1 MPQYVER
8 AAAPSIRRTVLSRA
22 LAISLACVV
31 SEVVAQDTTQQARSA
46 ETTAPPETAGTHTSA
61 AADKDKSTSMETIT
75 VTGIRSSIQSSIENK
90 RNDTVISDVLSAKDV
105 GDLPALS
112 IGDAIQTITG
122 VSSHRENN
130 GATELFVRGLGPFL
144 TASSFNGR
152 EISNGS
158 GNRSVNF
165 DKFPAEMVNTVRV
178 YKTQRADLIEGG
190 VAGTVEL
197 ETLKPLD
204 FGKQRLQF
212 QALSIYAGYQNR
224 RNDDSPYYGSGTPG
238 WRGTASYVDQFHL
251 GEAGDLGLALSLQN
265 NGGTNPDDLI
275 SSSSTWNACNAAI
288 KSSATSNCTA
298 VTPQQANSGTPYYL
312 VPNSRQYRQLV
323 DKRQMNTFTGALQW
337 RLNDRFEANLDW
349 QVSHPRTDES
359 RADLNFTEARRG
371 LTSLQ
376 YDPNGVLRSAAGNST
391 IQANPTYY
399 TRDERYSGGG
409 LKLRW
414 RPSDSFT
421 IDNDFAYSRDYRQDT
436 TRSITLLSNAKD
448 INGNP
453 VAGVINGQRVNY
465 TYAYNGA
472 DAPTIVVDPRF
483 DLGNADNFAGPI
495 NITRTDNPRHNIIR
509 AWRLDTNYTPAGGPF
524 TALKFGVR
532 LSKSIYTQQ
541 SEKIPFNYTD
551 AATIRAA
558 NLACR
563 EDFRQTDFFAGY
575 SGNAITSWATFDP
588 LCIYKALTGVYDTG
602 RVPGG
607 FDPMA
612 TTDVRERTN
621 AAYLMGE
628 FSSELFGLPVTGNVG
643 VRLVQTSDR
652 SIGGRTGLNVIN
664 NPDGTISLQPSGQ
677 VTQQTFNA
685 SSTEPLP
692 SLNVAF
698 DLAEDKLF
706 RFGLYRAMSRTD
718 WSNLGAGRVF
728 TVDPTNSFPSL
739 QDALKNVTANGN
751 PAIKPLM
758 SWNADFSFEWYPNP
772 DSMLSAALYYK
783 QFNGGYRSSVSNE
796 TYVINGTPVTVPVV
810 VMDTTNKKSDLTGI
824 ELSAVHRLSY
834 LPHPFDGLAFKLG
847 YNYALTD
854 FKTEDLRLGELVNPV
869 TGAVTPRI
877 VEPASVFGYSK
888 TVYSASLIYTLKR
901 LEMQAIYNYRSQ
913 YYEKF
918 VAGPSQNRYVGNTGV
933 LDFRMTYK
941 VNDALSFSLQGSNLN
956 GYLKRSYMPIPGS
969 FYEDA
974 AFGPRYYLGI
984 KYQFK

>member
-1 MPQYVER
+1 MSYPHNVGP
-8 AAAPSIRRTVLSRA
+8 AVPFATKTLVCAVMCA
-22 LAISLACVV
+22 LATMAALPADAA
-31 SEVVAQDTTQQARSA
+31 EPAPQASGA
-46 ETTAPPETAGTHTSA
+46 SQPP
-61 AADKDKSTSMETIT
+61 STSTSTNDTQNLGTVT
-75 VTGIRSSIQSSIENK
+75 VTGIRDAIQSSIQNK
-90 RNDTVISDVLSAKDV
+90 RNDTVVSDVLSAKDI

-122 VSSHRENN
+122 VSSHQENN

-197 ETLKPLD
+197 ETIKPLD

-212 QALSIYAGYQNR
+212 DGRAIYAAYQNR
-224 RNDDSPYYGSGTPG
+224 RNDDTPYYGSGTPG
-238 WRGTASYVDQFHL
+238 WRGTASYVDQFRL
-251 GEAGDLGLALSLQN
+251 GDAGNIGVALSLQN
-265 NGGTNPDDLI
+265 DGETNPDDLI
-275 SSSSTWNACNAAI
+275 SSSSTWNACNPTV
-288 KSSATSNCTA
+288 KFSATANCTP
-298 VTPQQANSGTPYYL
+298 VTAQQANSGTPYFL
-312 VPNSRQYRQLV
+312 VPNSRQYRQLD
-323 DKRQMNTFTGALQW
+323 DKRHMGAFTGAVQW

-349 QVSHPRTDES
+349 QVTHPRTDES
-359 RADLNFTEARRG
+359 RADLNFTEMRRG
-371 LTSLQ
+371 LTNLQ
-376 YDPNGVLRSAAGNST
+376 YDANGILRAASGNST
-391 IQANPTYY
+391 IQENPTYY

-436 TRSITLLSNAKD
+436 TRSITLLSSAKD
-448 INGNP
+448 IYGNP

-465 TYAYNGA
+465 TYNYTGA
-472 DAPTIVVDPRF
+472 DAPTIVVDPNF
-483 DLGNADNFAGPI
+483 NLSNADNFAGPAS
-495 NITRTDNPRHNIIR
+495 ITRTDNPRHNIIR
-509 AWRLDTNYTPAGGPF
+509 AWRLDTTYIPADGPF

-532 LSKSIYTQQ
+532 LSKSIFTMQ
-541 SEKIPFNYTD
+541 SEKITFNYTD
-551 AATIRAA
+551 PVAIRNA

-563 EDFRQTDFFAGY
+563 EAFRESDFFAGFT
-575 SGNAITSWATFDP
+575 GNAITSWATFDP
-588 LCIYKALTGVYDTG
+588 LCLNKAFTGVYDTG
-602 RVPGG
+602 RVPNG

-628 FSSELFGLPVTGNVG
+628 YSSSLFGLPLTGNVG
-643 VRLVQTSDR
+643 VRLVQTGER
-652 SIGGRTGLNVIN
+652 SIGGRTGLTVIN
-664 NPDGTISLQPSGQ
+664 NPDGTISLQPTGQ
-677 VTQQTFNA
+677 VTQQTFVN
-685 SSTEPLP
+685 STTEPLP
-692 SLNVAF
+692 SLNAAF
-698 DLAEDKLF
+698 ELAEDKLL
-706 RFGLYRAMSRTD
+706 RVGLYRAMSRTD

-728 TVDPTNSFPSL
+728 TVDPTTSFPSL

-772 DSMLSAALYYK
+772 DSMLSTALYYK
-783 QFNGGYRSSVSNE
+783 QFNGGYRSMVANE
-796 TYVINGTPVTVPVV
+796 SYSINGVPVTVPVV
-810 VMDTTNKKSDLTGI
+810 VMATTNKKSDLTGI
-824 ELSAVHRLSY
+824 ELAGVHRFSY
-834 LPHPFDGLAFKLG
+834 LPHPFDGLAFKLS

-854 FKTEDLRLGELVNPV
+854 FKTEDLRLGQQVDAV

-877 VEPASVFGYSK
+877 VQPASVFGYSK
-888 TVYSASLIYTLKR
+888 NVYSASLIYALKR
-901 LEMQAIYNYRSQ
+901 FDVQAIYNYRSQ

-918 VAGPSQNRYVGNTGV
+918 VSGPSQNRYVGNTG
-933 LDFRMTYK
+933 LLSLRATYQ

-956 GYLKRSYMPIPGS
+956 NYLKRSYMPIPGS
-969 FYEDA
+969 FYEAA
-974 AFGPRYYLGI
+974 AFGPRYYFGI
-984 KYQFK
+984 RYRFK